1 MIFKFT
7 EKNTKVSDELKAYV
21 EKKLSKLDRLFR
33 DEGDA
38 SVKFYTERGR
48 HGLEVQATFGGTVF
62 RVQELTSDPFASVD
76 SAVAAIERKVRK
88 NKTKLSKRVHSG
100 IQVREIDALPAYS
113 YTSDDDADDAEAFV
127 ISRVKK
133 FAIKPMSAEE
143 AILQMN
149 LLGHT
154 FFAFRDEAAGD
165 AFGIVY
171 KRNDGTYGLIES
183 DN

>member
-7 EKNTKVSDELKAYV
+7 EKNTQVSEELKAYV

-38 SVKFYTERGR
+38 NVKFYTERGR
-48 HGLEVQATFGGTVF
+48 HGLEVQVAFGGTVF
-62 RVQELTSDPFASVD
+62 RVQEVTSDPFACVD
-76 SAVAAIERKVRK
+76 GAVGAIERKVRK
-88 NKTKLSKRVHSG
+88 NKTKLSKRIHSG
-100 IQVREIDALPAYS
+100 IQLREIEALPNYNFS
-113 YTSDDDADDAEAFV
+113 EEADEEAEFI

-154 FFAFRDEAAGD
+154 FFAFKDEAVGE
-165 AFGIVY
+165 AFSIVY

-183 DN
+183 I